1 METFE
6 TSIGSLFN
14 GQPFIITLER
24 DNSPKRVVCS
34 NTFKTN
40 RKNKMRND
48 RKFKNQK
55 QSRNFF

>member
-1 METFE
+1 MNNLTTAVFTMMNPHRE
-6 TSIGSLFN
+6 SLT
-14 GQPFIITLER
+14 GMV
-24 DNSPKRVVCS
+24 RVECS
-34 NTFKTN
+34 NTFKSK